1 MRVGWGVIMIGH
13 PARPLARGLVAYDG
27 RPWLVRATVFS
38 SPQLAGSAVR
48 ARSLGPG
55 PSPGTRLLATM
66 VDLANLCLFLFDI
79 DGVFLEGK
87 EQPRLLSGRR
97 IVAALRKRT
106 IPFRLVTNTSTHSPE
121 QIAATLGRLG
131 VQVEVDQ
138 IHSAVETT
146 VAVAARRFPAGRC
159 FAVAEPPVCAL
170 LEAAGLRLVQEAPA
184 DVVVVALCR
193 NADYQMLSAAARCV
207 LQGATLLACHRN
219 RVWLDEKGYALS
231 AGPWAAALEYATQ
244 AQAEIF
250 GKPTAA
256 FYDEARR
263 PFGVA
268 AAQTLMIGDDV
279 VADVRGAQNA
289 GLRAGLV
296 LTGKTRRDELDRLSA
311 QPDLVLEQVD
321 DLADLLDAASPATE
335 GSIRRA

>member
-1 MRVGWGVIMIGH
+1 
-13 PARPLARGLVAYDG
+13 
-27 RPWLVRATVFS
+27 
-38 SPQLAGSAVR
+38 
-48 ARSLGPG
+48 
-55 PSPGTRLLATM
+55 M
-66 VDLANLCLFLFDI
+66 VDLTNMGLFLFDI

-87 EQPRLLSGRR
+87 NEPRLLSGRR
-97 IVAALRKRT
+97 IVAALRRRRV
-106 IPFRLVTNTSTHSPE
+106 PFRLVTNTSTHSPE
-121 QIAATLGRLG
+121 HIAETLGRLG
-131 VQVEVDQ
+131 VEVRADQ

-170 LEAAGLRLVQEAPA
+170 LEAAGLQVVPDAPA

-207 LQGATLLACHRN
+207 RQGAALLACHRN
-219 RVWLDEKGYALS
+219 RLWLDEKGYALS
-231 AGPWAAALEYATQ
+231 AGPWVAALEYATQ

-250 GKPTAA
+250 GKPVAA

-268 AAQTLMIGDDV
+268 AASTLMIGDDV
-279 VADVRGAQNA
+279 AADVRGAQEA
-289 GLRAGLV
+289 GLVAGLV

-311 QPDLVLEQVD
+311 QPDLILEQVD
-321 DLADLLDAASPATE
+321 DLADLL
-335 GSIRRA
+335 G